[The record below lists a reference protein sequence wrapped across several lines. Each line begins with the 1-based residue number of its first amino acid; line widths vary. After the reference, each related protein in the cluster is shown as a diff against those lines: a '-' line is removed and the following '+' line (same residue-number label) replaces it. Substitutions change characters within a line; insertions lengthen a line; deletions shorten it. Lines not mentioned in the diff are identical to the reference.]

1 MANERSK
8 ILLKNYF
15 GNRTFVKSD
24 IESYNNL
31 ITLGL
36 QKVIGELEDI
46 EPTIIPHDIDE
57 LKIRFD
63 NVRVAK
69 PIIIEADGSERK
81 IFPREA
87 RLRNISY
94 SAQVMVD
101 VSTHINGVQREVFQA
116 NIGKIPVMLKSD
128 ICHLKGLS
136 KDQRTEVGED
146 PNDPGGYFIINGTER
161 VLIAMED
168 LAPNTFF
175 IEKAST
181 GTSPFVGKL
190 FSQRGA
196 YRILHKM
203 EQPKDGIFY
212 LSFTRVSK
220 IPIIVI
226 IKALGLIKDEE
237 ITHFVSSKTDY
248 DQVLV
253 NLYNYTDIKTE
264 EDALDYIAKKL
275 RSTKPKEIR
284 IQRMQETLDKY
295 LLPHL
300 GTSKEDRIYK
310 AYNLCKMIKKFIRV
324 SNGELPLDDRD
335 HYANKRLK
343 LSGELLEELF
353 RTNLRSLVK
362 DLLYNFQR
370 IVKRGKFPSIKV
382 IIRDKLLTNSIYS
395 AMATGNWVGGRKG
408 VSQRI
413 QRVNHLDTIS
423 HLQRVV
429 SPLSPSQENF
439 AARALHPTHLGRLCP
454 IETPEGTN
462 IGLRKNL
469 CLLAEVSMGL
479 EKDERQKTMEALRNL
494 GLRSVR

>member
-1 MANERSK
+1 
-8 ILLKNYF
+8 
-15 GNRTFVKSD
+15 
-24 IESYNNL
+24 
-31 ITLGL
+31 
-36 QKVIGELEDI
+36 
-46 EPTIIPHDIDE
+46 
-57 LKIRFD
+57 
-63 NVRVAK
+63 
-69 PIIIEADGSERK
+69 
-81 IFPREA
+81 
-87 RLRNISY
+87 
-94 SAQVMVD
+94 
-101 VSTHINGVQREVFQA
+101 
-116 NIGKIPVMLKSD
+116 
-128 ICHLKGLS
+128 
-136 KDQRTEVGED
+136 
-146 PNDPGGYFIINGTER
+146 
-161 VLIAMED
+161 
-168 LAPNTFF
+168 
-175 IEKAST
+175 
-181 GTSPFVGKL
+181 
-190 FSQRGA
+190 
-196 YRILHKM
+196 
-203 EQPKDGIFY
+203 
-212 LSFTRVSK
+212 
-220 IPIIVI
+220 
-226 IKALGLIKDEE
+226 
-237 ITHFVSSKTDY
+237 
-248 DQVLV
+248 
-253 NLYNYTDIKTE
+253 
-264 EDALDYIAKKL
+264 
-275 RSTKPKEIR
+275 
-284 IQRMQETLDKY
+284 MQETLDRF

-324 SNGELPLDDRD
+324 SNDELALDDRD

-423 HLQRVV
+423 HLQRIV

-469 CLLAEVSMGL
+469 SLLAEVSMGL
-479 EKDERQKTMEALRNL
+479 EKDEKQKTMEALRNL